1 MKRLVIRPK
10 YCLHLFAA
18 GRRYFVEGFGSV
30 CYLTAMQ
37 RSLFKRLYRL
47 RWRPVAFS
55 PGIVRS
61 TKSGGF
67 SGGTF
72 ATLTLAAFWLA
83 FATPAEAQQQ
93 VLKGHVPPM
102 AKRLTPLRR
111 LEGGARLDL
120 AIGLPLRNREQLTNL
135 LHDLYQPGSANFRHY
150 LTPEE
155 FASSFGP
162 SQEDYQAVIDFA
174 KSHGLT
180 VKNTHPNRTLL
191 DVSGSVADIEKA
203 FHVHMHVFQHPKEA
217 RTFFAPDAEPSPDL
231 ATPLLMISGLDN
243 YVKPRPRI
251 HPWRAAAQPM
261 VRPFGGG
268 GSGGGGSNT
277 GPFEGSDFRK
287 AYAAGLSQDGTGQ
300 TVGIFELF
308 GFSQQDIMDYED
320 DALISPYVTVTPV
333 LVDGAT
339 GDDVNVDYTNP
350 GYIAYGLEAASD
362 IEMAISMAPGLDS
375 VRVYI
380 GPTPVD
386 QAPLATGFVQDATTT
401 AQINDVLNSMA
412 TDPIILAQQ
421 LSCSYGMDINLST
434 VQIFQQ
440 FAAQGQSFFQASG
453 DVGAYSGAI
462 DEPADDPYLTVVG
475 GTSLTT
481 TTNGTWA
488 SEIVWLTPA
497 DALGDPFVASG
508 GGVSLTYPIPSW
520 QQGISMTANQGSTT
534 MRNVP
539 DVAMVANNVTI
550 LWGNDAAG
558 TSLALQ
564 EGGTSLA
571 APLWAGFMALV
582 NEQAAASHLP
592 PVGFA
597 NPALYAIGKSSS
609 YPACFHDITSGN
621 NFNSNSPSKY
631 SAKPGYDLCTGWGT
645 MIGANLMQALLNPP
659 FENLVITQ
667 PFGFT
672 SFGPSGGPFT
682 VTSQTITL
690 ANFGTNT
697 LIWSLA
703 NPSRWLTVS
712 SNSGSLDPFA
722 VTSVTVSLNSAASN
736 IMIANV
742 SGNVVFSDLTDGTA
756 QNLQFNLYVGNGG
769 FETGDFTDWV
779 FTGDPTLTF
788 ALAGDDVD
796 VGGTAAL
803 PGAADELFVHSGLY
817 GAYLG
822 EFLQTNSDGVVISP
836 PVGSLSQTVATTAG
850 QKYLVSFWLTSVLL
864 PGSGDTNGFVANW
877 NGLTLYS
884 QTNTDFGWT
893 NLQFIVP
900 ATAASTTLEFFFNN
914 VPAAYGLDDVTV
926 QPVPG
931 PVFQSVALAGG
942 NITLTWSSVANSSY
956 QIQSANNL
964 ANPSW
969 ANVGAP
975 VIASGNVMSA
985 SEPIGGAVQQF
996 YRVVLLL
1003 GP

>member
-1 MKRLVIRPK
+1 M
-10 YCLHLFAA
+10 
-18 GRRYFVEGFGSV
+18 
-30 CYLTAMQ
+30 
-37 RSLFKRLYRL
+37 RL
-47 RWRPVAFS
+47 RWRAAVFS
-55 PGIVRS
+55 PDIVRN
-61 TKSGGF
+61 TKSGRF

-83 FATPAEAQQQ
+83 FATPADAQQQ
-93 VLKGHVPPM
+93 VLKGHVPRM
-102 AKRLTPLRR
+102 AKKLTPLRR
-111 LEGGARLDL
+111 LEGDVHLNL

-135 LHDLYQPGSANFRHY
+135 LHDLYQPGGANFRHY
-150 LTPEE
+150 LSPEE

-180 VKNTHPNRTLL
+180 VKRTHQNRTLL

-203 FHVHMHVFQHPKEA
+203 FHVHMQVFQHPKEA

-231 ATPLLMISGLDN
+231 ATPLLMISGLDS
-243 YVKPRPRI
+243 YVKPRPKI
-251 HPWRAAAQPM
+251 HPWRAPAQPM
-261 VRPFGGG
+261 IRPWGGG
-268 GSGGGGSNT
+268 GSGGGNNT
-277 GPFEGSDFRK
+277 GPFEGKDFRT
-287 AYAAGLSQDGTGQ
+287 AYAAGVSQTGIGQ
-300 TVGIFELF
+300 TIGIFELF
-308 GFSQQDIMDYED
+308 GFSQQDITDYED
-320 DALISPYVTVTPV
+320 DAGIFPYVTVTPV

-350 GYIAYGLEAASD
+350 GYVAYGLEAASD
-362 IEMAISMAPGLDS
+362 IEMAISMAPGVDS
-375 VRVYI
+375 VLVYE

-386 QAPLATGFVQDATTT
+386 QSPVATGFIQDATTT
-401 AQINDVLNSMA
+401 AQINDVLNQMA
-412 TDPIILAQQ
+412 TDDVANQ
-421 LSCSYGMDINLST
+421 LSCSYGMDINSST

-440 FAAQGQSFFQASG
+440 YAAQGQSFFLASG
-453 DVGAYSGAI
+453 DLGAYQGAV
-462 DEPADDPYLTVVG
+462 DEPADDPYITVVG
-475 GTSLTT
+475 GTSLTMISS
-481 TTNGTWA
+481 NSWG
-488 SEIVWLTPA
+488 SETVWLTPP
-497 DALGDPFVASG
+497 DGLGDPEQASG
-508 GGVSLTYPIPSW
+508 GGVSLIYPIPTW

-534 MRNVP
+534 MRNSP
-539 DVAMVANNVTI
+539 DVAMVANNITI
-550 LWGNDAAG
+550 FWGNDAAG
-558 TSLALQ
+558 TSLALA

-571 APLWAGFMALV
+571 APLWAGYMALV

-597 NPALYAIGKSSS
+597 NPALYAIGKSSV
-609 YPACFHDITSGN
+609 YGACFHDITTGN

-631 SAKPGYDLCTGWGT
+631 SATPGYDLCTGLGT
-645 MIGANLMQALLNPP
+645 MIGANLMVELITPP

-672 SFGPSGGPFT
+672 SFGPTGGPFT
-682 VTSQTITL
+682 VTSQSFTL

-697 LIWSLA
+697 VAWSVS

-712 SNSGSLDPFA
+712 TNGGSLDPFA
-722 VTSVTVSLNSAASN
+722 VTSLTVSLNSAASN
-736 IMIANV
+736 IMLANV
-742 SGNVVFSDLTDGTA
+742 SGNVTFSDLTDGTA

-779 FTGDPTLTF
+779 FNGDPTLTF

-822 EFLQTNSDGVVISP
+822 EFLQTNSDGTVMSP
-836 PVGSLSQTVATTAG
+836 AVGSLSHTVATTAG
-850 QKYLVSFWLTSVLL
+850 QKYLVSFWLTSILL
-864 PGSGDTNGFVANW
+864 QGSADTNGFVANW
-877 NGLTLYS
+877 NGSTLYS

-926 QPVPG
+926 EPVPG
-931 PVFQSVALAGG
+931 PVVQNVAFAGG
-942 NITLTWSSVANSSY
+942 NITFTWNSIANFSY
-956 QIQSANNL
+956 QVQSAS
-964 ANPSW
+964 NPVNPTW
-969 ANVGAP
+969 ANVGSP
-975 VIASGNVMSA
+975 VTATGNTMSA
-985 SEPIGGAVQQF
+985 SEPIGGAARQY
-996 YRVVLLL
+996 YRVVMLL